1 MTIVVTTPLGTN
13 TALDIL
19 KRAMRLA
26 GVYSI
31 GEEPSADETASGLMA
46 LNGMIGTWANEAL
59 MIYAH
64 TRETIPLVAGTN
76 FYTLGETGTVVT
88 TRPIEILDSA
98 YIVYQDISY
107 PCPRMT
113 VDQFN
118 SIPFKMQTA
127 EFPWA
132 FYYQDLFPDGRL
144 RVYPTP
150 TNASIFF
157 MTSKKQ
163 LAGFSSLTDAVSL
176 PPGYFDAL
184 CFNMAT
190 YWCPE
195 FDGASIPPQVMQQA
209 INTKRLIKRTNTKP
223 LVMNLPAAV
232 LPQNGF
238 VNWRTGA

>member
-13 TALDIL
+13 TALDII

-59 MIYAH
+59 LIYAH
-64 TRETIPLVAGTN
+64 TRDTIPLVAATGL
-76 FYTLGETGTVVT
+76 YTLGETGTIVT
-88 TRPIEILDSA
+88 TRPMEALDMS
-98 YIVYQDISY
+98 YVVYQNISY
-107 PCPRMT
+107 PCPLMT
-113 VDQFN
+113 IEQYN
-118 SIPFKMQTA
+118 SIPFKGQTA
-127 EFPWA
+127 QFPWTLW
-132 FYYQDLFPDGRL
+132 YEDTFPNGSL
-144 RVYPTP
+144 TVYPTP
-150 TNASIFF
+150 NEASTLIF
-157 MTSKKQ
+157 TSKKQ
-163 LAGFSSLTDAVSL
+163 LAGFSSLTDAASL

-184 CFNMAT
+184 CFNMAV

-223 LVMNLPAAV
+223 LVMKLPAAV